1 MVYELPDFSE
11 IMGYVNESLM
21 IPFPAVY
28 EFYHMHKNIGTFLQK
43 IGIVLYAQ
51 VWQRET

>member
-1 MVYELPDFSE
+1 MVYELPEFSV
-11 IMGYVNESLM
+11 IMDYVNECVML
-21 IPFPAVY
+21 PFPAVY

-51 VWQRET
+51 AWQRET